1 MGVVAVTDH
10 VFTDLRLERTMLAEA
25 GHELRYEGNAG
36 DEAALREVLAG
47 ADAVLNCYVPIPAA
61 LTRELEGCRII
72 ARYGIGLDTID
83 VAVATER
90 GILVTNVPD
99 YCIDEVADHALALI
113 LATARGIVRLDRRV
127 HMGSWS
133 PMDAAPLRR
142 IRGRTL
148 GLVGFGRI
156 ARTLAA
162 KAQAVGY
169 RVVATDPFLSGEAI
183 SAAGAEPI
191 TFDRLLAGADVI
203 SLHAPLTDAT
213 RHLIGAAELEAM
225 KEDAVLV
232 NTSRGGL
239 VDLDALRAALEAG
252 AIGGAALDVLETEP
266 PSSDDPLLS
275 RPDVIVTPH
284 AAFYSQE
291 SVVELQR
298 KAVEQVIEALAG
310 RLPPYA
316 VNAAELGLS
325 LS

>member
-1 MGVVAVTDH
+1 MGVVAITDH
-10 VFTDLRLERTMLAEA
+10 VFTDLRLERTLLAEA
-25 GHELRYEGNAG
+25 GHELRYEGNAT
-36 DEAALREVLAG
+36 DEASLRALLAG
-47 ADAVLNCYVPIPAA
+47 ADAVLNCYVPIPAD
-61 LTRELEGCRII
+61 LTRELDGCRII

-83 VAVATER
+83 VGVATER

-183 SAAGAEPI
+183 AAAGAEPI
-191 TFDRLLAGADVI
+191 TFERLLAGADVI
-203 SLHAPLTDAT
+203 SLHAPLTDET
-213 RHLIGAAELEAM
+213 RHLIGGAELAAM
-225 KEDAVLV
+225 KDDAVLV

-239 VDLDALRAALEAG
+239 VDVDALREALAAG
-252 AIGGAALDVLETEP
+252 QIGGAALDVLETEP
-266 PSSDDPLLS
+266 PASDDPLLS

-310 RLPPYA
+310 RVPPYA
-316 VNAAELGLS
+316 VNAAELGLTTS
-325 LS
+325 